1 MLRKLLTLVS
11 GLLFSVPAMAQ
22 DQAQVEVFGGYSGQ
36 FFGSRTTSNLQGWN
50 ASPTWKF
57 QDHVAIAA
65 DFGGYYGS
73 HVERISAS
81 YSLHSFLF
89 GPQFSTGVPKLER
102 LNLFIHLLAGAA
114 RESTSVGVRTVN
126 EQFQVG
132 LRIVDVSSTA
142 FAAAV
147 GGGLDLNASDHVAF
161 RVLQADWLWFY
172 TNRELFSEQARRR
185 ARVSAGL
192 VFRF

>member
-1 MLRKLLTLVS
+1 LRMLRKLLTLVS

-36 FFGSRTTSNLQGWN
+36 FFGSFSTSNLQGWN
-50 ASPTWKF
+50 ASATWKF
-57 QDHVAIAA
+57 QNHVGIAA

-73 HVERISAS
+73 HIERFSAS

-89 GPQFSTGVPKLER
+89 GPQFSTGVPKVGR
-102 LNLFIHLLAGAA
+102 LNLFVHLLAGAA
-114 RESTSVGVRTVN
+114 RESTSVG
-126 EQFQVG
+126 FP
-132 LRIVDVSSTA
+132 LVDVSSTG
-142 FAAAV
+142 FAVAL

>member
-1 MLRKLLTLVS
+1 MT
-11 GLLFSVPAMAQ
+11 Q

-36 FFGSRTTSNLQGWN
+36 FFGSSSTSNLQGWN
-50 ASPTWKF
+50 ASATWKF
-57 QDHVAIAA
+57 QDHVGIAA

-73 HVERISAS
+73 YVERNSAS

-89 GPQFSTGVPKLER
+89 GPQFSTGVPRLGR
-102 LNLFIHLLAGAA
+102 LNLFAHLLAGAA
-114 RESTSVGVRTVN
+114 RESTSVGYYLV
-126 EQFQVG
+126 E
-132 LRIVDVSSTA
+132 VSSTA
-142 FAAAV
+142 FAAAL

-161 RVLQADWLWFY
+161 RVLQADWLWVY
-172 TNRELFSEQARRR
+172 TNPLRFREEARTR